1 MSDDMKLSDVSKKD
15 VQEVIDSVF
24 GMLTPEESKAIENS
38 VNEGL
43 KLKEVEV

>member
-15 VQEVIDSVF
+15 VQEAIDSVF

-38 VNEGL
+38 VNEDL